1 MTRMY
6 RVPPACSKKWKNL
19 SRRLLQLLATVMMIM
34 VVNWS
39 YDDDRQRYLGQKFS
53 TSCKLSK

>member
-19 SRRLLQLLATVMMIM
+19 SRRLLQLLATVMMM

-39 YDDDRQRYLGQKFS
+39 YDDDWQRFLGQKFS
-53 TSCKLSK
+53 TS